1 MEAAETKT
9 VKKKEEAKRRR
20 GEASGIGE
28 SKCFGILKR
37 RPPGKSYQT
46 VSALQNAAEAAFNFN
61 Y

>member
-1 MEAAETKT
+1 MEVAETKT

-37 RPPGKSYQT
+37 ET
-46 VSALQNAAEAAFNFN
+46 AW
-61 Y
+61 

>member
-1 MEAAETKT
+1 MREKKKKGKMEAAETKT

-37 RPPGKSYQT
+37 ET
-46 VSALQNAAEAAFNFN
+46 AW
-61 Y
+61 